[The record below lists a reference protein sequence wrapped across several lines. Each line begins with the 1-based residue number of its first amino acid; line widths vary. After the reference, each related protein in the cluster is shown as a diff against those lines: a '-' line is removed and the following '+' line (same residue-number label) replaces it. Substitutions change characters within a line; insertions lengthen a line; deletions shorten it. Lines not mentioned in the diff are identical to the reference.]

1 MDIPRIWRLQAQR
14 YRLEGTKCTQ
24 CGSLF
29 FPPQQICRN
38 CKSRELQTYAFAGRG
53 KIYTYSVV
61 YNAPLQFKEYVP
73 YIVALIDLDEG
84 PRITAQIVDTGP
96 PTCVTE
102 EQKANDFN
110 IEIGSKV
117 KCVFR
122 KISEDGK
129 SGTIHYGY
137 KFKLNP

>member
-84 PRITAQIVDTGP
+84 PRITAQLTDVDP
-96 PTCVTE
+96 QDV
-102 EQKANDFN
+102 K
-110 IEIGSKV
+110 IGAAV
-117 KCVFR
+117 EMIIR
-122 KISEDGK
+122 KINQEDE
-129 SGTIHYGY
+129 SGVIQYGY
-137 KFKLNP
+137 KFRPLLKS